1 MLQNIKKNPEIVN
14 SSYKSISKEIIKVL
28 PTSAP
33 SLLGNQNFLTERR
46 RRNLNMA
53 AGRIMHDD
61 LLVLEQIGN
70 VLAAVAE
77 EPRNPITRDPPT
89 ERQV

>member
-1 MLQNIKKNPEIVN
+1 
-14 SSYKSISKEIIKVL
+14 
-28 PTSAP
+28 
-33 SLLGNQNFLTERR
+33 
-46 RRNLNMA
+46 MA
-53 AGRIMHDD
+53 AGHIIHDD
-61 LLVLEQIGN
+61 LRVWEQIGN